1 MVKSSM
7 GDGPWQAVKLP
18 GKPAHGS
25 NGLLRATASQGVH
38 HLEHMLSVVIY
49 RIDSLTLFCNCHA
62 GQGW

>member
-49 RIDSLTLFCNCHA
+49 P
-62 GQGW
+62 QGPH